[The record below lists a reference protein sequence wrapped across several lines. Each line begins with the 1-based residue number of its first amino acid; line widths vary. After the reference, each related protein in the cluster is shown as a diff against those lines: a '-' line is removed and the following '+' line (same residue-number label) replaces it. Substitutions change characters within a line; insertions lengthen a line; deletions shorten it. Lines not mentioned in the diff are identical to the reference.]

1 MASSLNIVK
10 KFFPKVKKVTD
21 ADEPAFLEVTED
33 DSKTGSRRDHNNCA
47 FARACARKFRAQ
59 GVIVSVYTAYIVK
72 GDEAIRYHL
81 PPSVSR
87 EVVSFDRNARFEE
100 GLYELSRPSAGHRLG
115 ARQGRANNTDKKN
128 SPNPRFKKRF
138 AHFTGGIRAILG
150 TGRPTPEAEE
160 SCLSRN
166 SVSSTE

>member
-1 MASSLNIVK
+1 MVSSLNIVK

-47 FARACARKFRAQ
+47 FARACARKFRAT
-59 GVIVSVYTAYIVK
+59 GVIISVQTAYIVK

-87 EVVSFDRNARFEE
+87 EVVSFDRNAGFEE
-100 GLYELSRPSAGHRLG
+100 GQYELSRPSAGHRLG
-115 ARQGRANNTDKKN
+115 ARKERNTYAGTERASKK
-128 SPNPRFKKRF
+128 SR
-138 AHFTGGIRAILG
+138 GIRSFRHYTGNIRATLG
-150 TGRPTPEAEE
+150 REGKLLKPKEAA
-160 SCLSRN
+160 
-166 SVSSTE
+166 